1 VYLYLCSSVYVV
13 FRAPVRSVGWGLA
26 GTRFFTST
34 DSFTSYVPLLSIYT
48 YDRDGSAPELTSV
61 IECSTRISQAAW
73 GRLDET
79 IYTCD
84 EQGSMTVYDAETRKV
99 LMNKPMHRGP
109 IFKMS
114 FDKEKAVI
122 VTSSKDG
129 TAKLLDAKTLEVL
142 KTYQTGRPVN
152 CAVISPL
159 KNHVLLG
166 GGESAETVTTSKLDT
181 QQFRARFFH
190 SIYENE
196 IGSYMGHFGTMTC
209 VAISPDGK
217 TFATGAEDAYV
228 RLHHLDDE
236 YLSMKD

>member
-1 VYLYLCSSVYVV
+1 M
-13 FRAPVRSVGWGLA
+13 
-26 GTRFFTST
+26 
-34 DSFTSYVPLLSIYT
+34 
-48 YDRDGSAPELTSV
+48 
-61 IECSTRISQAAW
+61 AAW

-79 IYTCD
+79 IYACD
-84 EQGSMTVYDAETRKV
+84 DEGAVTVYDATNGKV
-99 LMNKPMHRGP
+99 LLKKPLHRGA
-109 IFKMS
+109 IHKFS
-114 FDKEKAVI
+114 FDKEKGMF
-122 VTSSKDG
+122 VTASKDG
-129 TAKLLDAKTLEVL
+129 ASSLVDAKTLQVL

-166 GGESAETVTTSKLDT
+166 GGESAETVTTTKLDT

-190 SIYENE
+190 SIYETE

-209 VAISPDGK
+209 LAISPDGK
-217 TFATGAEDAYV
+217 TFASGSEDAYV